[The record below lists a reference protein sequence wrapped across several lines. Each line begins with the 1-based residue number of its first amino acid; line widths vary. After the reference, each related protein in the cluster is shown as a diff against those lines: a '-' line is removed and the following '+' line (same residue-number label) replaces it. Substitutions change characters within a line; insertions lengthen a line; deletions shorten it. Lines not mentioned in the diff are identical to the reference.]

1 MRRIKYI
8 SDLYMKIY
16 LNTKNLIILIATLFV
31 LAVVSYYNLSLGFDK
46 AEFVFIKDDYIANYL
61 ESTSNFLMIL
71 NCVIIPTLFLSEL
84 KEEVNTINFILIPR
98 VTRVNL
104 NFSKLITSLKIA
116 FYYSLVQ
123 VLIIGIIPLIWY
135 PNFIFKVTFLKIG
148 IFIILYSCFNVVLI
162 LLMMKILRIF
172 IVDAIPLII
181 YLALNFV
188 KENIKIRK
196 YFPILVILNQ
206 NIENNTPLY
215 ILIFLIIFYQSFI
228 FQKNKKTVDI
238 TFCIVYNIEGN

>member
-148 IFIILYSCFNVVLI
+148 IFIILYSCFKVVLI

-206 NIENNTPLY
+206 NIENNISLY
-215 ILIFLIIFYQSFI
+215 ILIFLIIFLSIIYIS
-228 FQKNKKTVDI
+228 KK
-238 TFCIVYNIEGN
+238 

>member
-16 LNTKNLIILIATLFV
+16 LNTKNLIIFIATLFV

-206 NIENNTPLY
+206 NIENNIPLY
-215 ILIFLIIFYQSFI
+215 ILIFLIIFLSIIYIS
-228 FQKNKKTVDI
+228 KK
-238 TFCIVYNIEGN
+238 

>member
-135 PNFIFKVTFLKIG
+135 PSFIFKVTFLKIG

-181 YLALNFV
+181 NLALNFV

-206 NIENNTPLY
+206 NIENNIPLY
-215 ILIFLIIFYQSFI
+215 ILIFLIIFLSIIYIS
-228 FQKNKKTVDI
+228 KK
-238 TFCIVYNIEGN
+238 